1 MHLDQNS
8 GAAPS
13 SSGIFKHNAHA
24 LLKNLWKYLIPRSTS
39 SRLHAMSEYGKEVTA
54 MPSQHEKEVTE
65 GKEVYGNQQSIQ
77 NTEKQSSAEKMEDN
91 AASEG
96 QSYYNMK
103 PGNTMGDRYGGS
115 QIIHSIYG
123 NSTETNTT
131 SPGLGPSSVL
141 LKQKSPDSKKNNH
154 RGGKWSV
161 SLSNLLFETCMISE
175 ATTNTLNLIFIKFSN
190 MDRILN

>member
-1 MHLDQNS
+1 
-8 GAAPS
+8 
-13 SSGIFKHNAHA
+13 
-24 LLKNLWKYLIPRSTS
+24 
-39 SRLHAMSEYGKEVTA
+39 MSEYGKEVTA

-77 NTEKQSSAEKMEDN
+77 NTVKQSSAEKMEDN
-91 AASEG
+91 AASAG

-115 QIIHSIYG
+115 QSIHSIYG

-141 LKQKSPDSKKNNH
+141 LKQKSPESKKNNH